1 MMLRNLGRPW
11 IGLWVLVV
19 GVAIACSTLC
29 AAAPQSLPKALEPAL
44 AAFESRDYQ
53 RAATLARVAADRS
66 QGVEREGAR
75 YLEGLALFRA
85 GSLESAANALRAA
98 ATSSDPFIASQ
109 ANITL
114 GSVEV
119 ERKQFDASGHAYRRA
134 ALLLT
139 GDEAKRAH
147 SYAARLFDEA
157 GLDTLAELERV
168 AAGEPRVLE
177 AKPAPAP
184 RPVPVVP
191 KRDEPRRTVTA
202 RDKPT
207 PPSTPPSIPPSTP
220 AAIAPIRYSIQ
231 AGAFASAA
239 AAKKCAEGLRTKCIA
254 LGVGAPRIV
263 AQEEKGQTL
272 HIVQIGSFS
281 NKNEATRISSKLPKS
296 AYLVK
301 PCLGE
306 GVAGHDAD

>member
-19 GVAIACSTLC
+19 GVALACGTLC

-85 GSLESAANALRAA
+85 ASLEPAANALRVAA
-98 ATSSDPFIASQ
+98 MSSDRFIASQ

-119 ERKQFDASGHAYRRA
+119 ERKQFDAAGHAYRRA
-134 ALLLT
+134 AALLA

-147 SYAARLFDEA
+147 SYAARCFDEA
-157 GLDTLAELERV
+157 GLDTLAEPERV

-184 RPVPVVP
+184 RPAPVIP
-191 KRDEPRRTVTA
+191 KRDEPRRTVTP

-207 PPSTPPSIPPSTP
+207 PPP

-239 AAKKCAEGLRTKCIA
+239 AAKNCADGLRTKCIA

-263 AQEEKGQTL
+263 AQEEKGKTL
-272 HIVQIGSFS
+272 HIVQIGSFP
-281 NKNEATRISSKLPKS
+281 NKAEANRVSAKLPKS
-296 AYLVK
+296 VYLVK
-301 PCLGE
+301 PYLGE
-306 GVAGHDAD
+306 GVAGHDAG